1 MTNGYKNKMKKL
13 DEHTNIYLYKE
24 QYKDYH
30 WRLNLMLKQLELDSR
45 LGVLASKVYLMGG
58 LIGMGVAIRTS
69 KET

>member
-1 MTNGYKNKMKKL
+1 
-13 DEHTNIYLYKE
+13 
-24 QYKDYH
+24 
-30 WRLNLMLKQLELDSR
+30 MLKQLELDSR